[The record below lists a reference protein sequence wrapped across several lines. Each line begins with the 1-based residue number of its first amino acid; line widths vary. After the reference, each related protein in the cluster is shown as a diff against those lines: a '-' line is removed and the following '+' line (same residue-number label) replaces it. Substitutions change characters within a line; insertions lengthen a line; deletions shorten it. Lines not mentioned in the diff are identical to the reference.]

1 MAIILVLI
9 KQDYF
14 REVNNMNY
22 ANIPLNKDTID
33 LLSDYIESDTDR
45 QTVKEVQ
52 SIKHELAIDKMLQG
66 KKL

>member
-1 MAIILVLI
+1 
-9 KQDYF
+9 
-14 REVNNMNY
+14 MNY
-22 ANIPLNKDTID
+22 ANIPLNEDTID